1 MWATRDSIVL
11 LKSSQ
16 AIMMRT
22 QLKRIEKKMG
32 AENVETQN
40 TLPGSII
47 KTLTLDDVA
56 PVSDLVI
63 IFELHNLDLK
73 YWKKITC

>member
-1 MWATRDSIVL
+1 
-11 LKSSQ
+11 
-16 AIMMRT
+16 
-22 QLKRIEKKMG
+22 MG

-63 IFELHNLDLK
+63 IFELHNLYLK
-73 YWKKITC
+73 Y